1 MHTFLCRGSDRIG
14 NSKMTSSS
22 GRIDVHFHPLPQF
35 YQDAVIAGGRGPTV
49 STGFP
54 AWTPELALELMDQN
68 GIASAI
74 LSISQPGVH
83 FGDNTKARN
92 LSRQCNEFMAKMIGD
107 WPGRFGAF
115 TALPLPDIEG
125 ALAEI
130 DYAMNT
136 LKLDGIGV
144 LASYGEKFLGD
155 PLFDPVLALLNQREA
170 VVFVHPNYHP
180 SSRALTLP
188 WPGFAMEFTF
198 DTTRAAVN
206 LMFTGAL
213 QRFPG
218 IRFILAHAGGTL
230 PYLAWRL
237 SAAPFI
243 DPRSIKLSP
252 EQVLASLRHFWYDTA
267 LAAGRQTFG
276 TLNQVAD
283 SGRIL
288 FGSDWPYAPK
298 AVTQASVKAL
308 NEPGFLGT
316 EQRNAID
323 RGNVLKLFP
332 RFAG

>member
-1 MHTFLCRGSDRIG
+1 
-14 NSKMTSSS
+14 MTSSS

-35 YQDAVIAGGRGPTV
+35 YKDAVIAGGRGPTV

-68 GIASAI
+68 GIAAAI

-83 FGDNTKARN
+83 FGDNSKARN
-92 LSRQCNEFMAKMIGD
+92 LARECNEFMAKMIGD
-107 WPGRFGAF
+107 LPGRFGAF
-115 TALPLPDIEG
+115 AALPLPDIEG
-125 ALAEI
+125 AIAEI
-130 DYAMNT
+130 DYAMDT
-136 LKLDGIGV
+136 LKLDGVGL

-155 PLFDPVLALLNQREA
+155 SLFDPVLAALDRRDA
-170 VVFVHPNYHP
+170 VVFIHPNYHP

-213 QRFPG
+213 QRFPK

-276 TLNQVAD
+276 TLNEVAD
-283 SGRIL
+283 HGRIL

-298 AVTQASVKAL
+298 AVTQASVKAFH
-308 NEPGFLGT
+308 EPGFLSA
-316 EQRNAID
+316 EQQEAID
-323 RGNVLKLFP
+323 RGNALKLFP
-332 RFAG
+332 RFTG